1 MRSCIIS
8 RICICFIILC
18 AFHFS
23 FGCLSIS
30 KAFLKFTKQRDF
42 CDKFK
47 YGFNF
52 SNLSFWQ
59 KGKAKQKRKKE
70 KKKRKRLKAR
80 GKPFQ
85 PRTTVWPRP
94 SITQTPKGYVFFL
107 PAAAD
112 GPTPLVSAFFLLW
125 TESEP
130 SPTPSRRPIVIPTP
144 TLTPRPRQLAYL
156 NTPLSALTTQNPSRN
171 PPPGCPKSETPRRR
185 YCQGAPLF
193 W

>member
-42 CDKFK
+42 CEKFK

-70 KKKRKRLKAR
+70 KKRKEKTAK
-80 GKPFQ
+80 GQGETFPA
-85 PRTTVWPRP
+85 
-94 SITQTPKGYVFFL
+94 QTHHLAPAQHHADPEGVRFL
-107 PAAAD
+107 
-112 GPTPLVSAFFLLW
+112 S
-125 TESEP
+125 
-130 SPTPSRRPIVIPTP
+130 SR
-144 TLTPRPRQLAYL
+144 
-156 NTPLSALTTQNPSRN
+156 SR
-171 PPPGCPKSETPRRR
+171 
-185 YCQGAPLF
+185 
-193 W
+193 